1 MMLVI
6 WAVVV
11 GFALISAVTS
21 NPAPLI
27 AGLILATIGVIVERL
42 YK

>member
-1 MMLVI
+1 MLVI
-6 WAVVV
+6 WSIVVA
-11 GFALISAVTS
+11 FSAISLVTS

-27 AGLILATIGVIVERL
+27 AGLILAAIGVIVERL